1 MEKNP
6 DASFAMEQSFPFESM
21 YANATPLG
29 PIMELRVRDEQDALT
44 AERAA
49 QSVDYWRAIAQQLL
63 ADSQTPEGSDPRKA
77 YSKLVSEQAAL
88 LLNRNYSAQAEEAFK
103 IANEI
108 CPSSPEA
115 VFRYVN
121 LLTGQNR
128 FQDAV
133 QVGENAVKAAPENQ
147 QFRDLLER
155 LKQMKKG

>member
-1 MEKNP
+1 MRY
-6 DASFAMEQSFPFESM
+6 DSQ
-21 YANATPLG
+21 PLG
-29 PIMELRVRDEQDALT
+29 PIMELNVRDEQNALT
-44 AERAA
+44 ADRAA

-63 ADSQTPEGSDPRKA
+63 ADSQTPEGSNPRKA

-88 LLNRNYSAQAEEAFK
+88 LLNRNYTAEAEQAFR

-115 VFRYVN
+115 VFRYIN
-121 LLTGQNR
+121 LLTGQSR
-128 FQDAV
+128 FKDAV